1 MTRALSLAVLAFAL
15 TGCGTSSPSLG
26 RLRRQATRICQ
37 LTLASSDRIAPPALP
52 SDTAPFLRRGA
63 SALSIELSE
72 LRTLKAPAANEAPYS
87 AALAAQSR
95 QLTLLD
101 GTIRDLDRGADP
113 VSAIKTLQRRLAPT
127 ESAED
132 AAWRTLDIP
141 ACAVR

>member
-1 MTRALSLAVLAFAL
+1 MTRALSLAVVAFAL
-15 TGCGTSSPSLG
+15 AGCGSSSPSLS

-37 LTLASSDRIAPPALP
+37 SALDKSDRIGPPALP
-52 SDTAPFLRRGA
+52 SATAPFLRRGA
-63 SALSIELSE
+63 AVLSAELSE
-72 LRTLKAPAANEAPYS
+72 LRTLKAPAENARVYS
-87 AALAAQSR
+87 AALTAQSR
-95 QLTLLD
+95 QVVLID
-101 GTIRDLDRGADP
+101 GVVRDIGRGADP